1 MIVHSKFDGVL
12 EGVSLSHKLNSLIKR
27 KVEYIDLGDDVNA
40 FTGANTAIAI
50 LLMESNDDVLSDV
63 ITNYD
68 ENVMVKVEYEN

>member
-1 MIVHSKFDGVL
+1 M
-12 EGVSLSHKLNSLIKR
+12 
-27 KVEYIDLGDDVNA
+27 EYIDLGDDVNA